1 MTNEILSGII
11 SDCMNRQLGNDEQE
25 IVRALHSVLPNGKN
39 IEPDLEKLL
48 IATVNI
54 SAQVSIQFTIR
65 FLEET
70 GLLTLP
76 ADGTP
81 ILQLLDED

>member
-1 MTNEILSGII
+1 MTNEILSGIV
-11 SDCMNRQLGNDEQE
+11 SDCINRQLENDEQE
-25 IVRALHSVLPNGKN
+25 IVRALHSVLLNGKN

-54 SAQVSIQFTIR
+54 SAQVSVQLTIR
-65 FLEET
+65 FLEEA
-70 GLLTLP
+70 GLLSLP

>member
-11 SDCMNRQLGNDEQE
+11 SDYMNRQLENDEEE
-25 IVRALHSVLPNGKN
+25 IVKALHSVLPNGKN

-54 SAQVSIQFTIR
+54 SAQVSAQFTIR
-65 FLEET
+65 FLEQA
-70 GLLTLP
+70 GLLSLP

>member
-1 MTNEILSGII
+1 MTNEILSAIV
-11 SDCMNRQLGNDEQE
+11 SDYMNRQLGSDEQE
-25 IVRALHSVLPNGKN
+25 IVNALHSVLPNGKS
-39 IEPDLEKLL
+39 IDPDLEKLL

-54 SAQVSIQFTIR
+54 SAQVSAQFTIR

-70 GLLTLP
+70 GLLSLP

-81 ILQLLDED
+81 ILRRLDED